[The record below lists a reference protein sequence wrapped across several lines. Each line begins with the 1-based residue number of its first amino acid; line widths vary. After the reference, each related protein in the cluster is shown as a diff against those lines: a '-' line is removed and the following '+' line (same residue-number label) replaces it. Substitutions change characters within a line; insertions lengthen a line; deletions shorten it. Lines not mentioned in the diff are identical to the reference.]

1 MGLPTCGQGTRY
13 LASWFLN
20 VPNLEIHKNHFQWT
34 DQSFTGQDDSDS
46 AWLCWITELEHW
58 WVSGTTPYAW
68 SGSSCHCVT
77 AALLLLMRFQD
88 KPGHN
93 MLDLFLPMSSY
104 QGILCKQNLLSQM
117 SKMSETKMFCSC
129 CLVTKQCFF
138 FNRWRSRAFFFG
150 GAAPLLPGFAGAV
163 AYPQC
168 SVCETHWTTLKI
180 MV

>member
-1 MGLPTCGQGTRY
+1 MGLSTCGQGTRY
-13 LASWFLN
+13 
-20 VPNLEIHKNHFQWT
+20 LEIHKNHFQWT

-104 QGILCKQNLLSQM
+104 QGILCKQNLLLQI

-129 CLVTKQCFF
+129 FLVTKHPVLNVFF
-138 FNRWRSRAFFFG
+138 FI
-150 GAAPLLPGFAGAV
+150 AGAPGPFSSEQHRCFP
-163 AYPQC
+163 ASLGRWPIPSARSAKPIEQ
-168 SVCETHWTTLKI
+168 S
-180 MV
+180 